1 MLTSIWCQHP
11 TCFTP
16 PALTRDLCAR
26 ATTIVVGDISSNVTK
41 ANYSTDGYRD
51 QYWDAVGFS
60 QTPSGIVSTQH
71 GSTTTEQTG
80 AGTFASPLQR
90 NGAGQNNTDR
100 PWVDTFTFGSVS
112 SSGLTMEYTNRFL
125 KEALIGGGT
134 YVGKP
139 GEPLFGWQA
148 INIQSI
154 SFTSNNCA

>member
-71 GSTTTEQTG
+71 GSTTAEQTG

-90 NGAGQNNTDR
+90 SGANHPSADG

-112 SSGLTMEYTNRFL
+112 SNGLTMEYTNRFL
-125 KEALIGGGT
+125 KEVSLGGGT

>member
-1 MLTSIWCQHP
+1 M
-11 TCFTP
+11 
-16 PALTRDLCAR
+16 
-26 ATTIVVGDISSNVTK
+26 
-41 ANYSTDGYRD
+41 
-51 QYWDAVGFS
+51 AVR
-60 QTPSGIVSTQH
+60 Q
-71 GSTTTEQTG
+71 TEQTG

>member
-41 ANYSTDGYRD
+41 ANHSTDGYRD

-80 AGTFASPLQR
+80 SGTLASPLQR
-90 NGAGQNNTDR
+90 SGANHPSADG

-125 KEALIGGGT
+125 KEVSLGGGT

-154 SFTSNNCA
+154 SFTSNCA